1 VQTVQRSF
9 EDLGAPLSQ
18 VTFCFVDLET
28 TGGSPSD
35 SRITEVGAV
44 LYRGGERL
52 RSFQTLVDPGVPIPR
67 FITHLTGIDDAAVRG
82 APPIEAAL
90 PSFLELARG
99 AVLVA
104 HNAPFDHRF
113 LCAECDRLG
122 YPRPEGRPVCTAKL
136 ARRIIG
142 PDVPNVKLATVAEFF
157 RTAVRPTHRALA
169 DAEACA
175 EVFHG
180 LLELGGRLG
189 ILTLGDL
196 HEAMRARGTPHWKKA
211 SMADGLPHAPGVYL
225 FRSASGEVLYV
236 GKAKDLRARVRSYF
250 YGDERKKTDD
260 LLAAAGEV
268 EAIVCGSEVEALV
281 LEARLIRR
289 HAPPFNR
296 RGKAWRRY
304 CYVKLD
310 LAEAWPRL
318 KVVRKAAGHGAWLG
332 PFSSKRQ
339 AELVKEALEE
349 AFPIRRC
356 TTSMGR
362 STRFSPCALA
372 DLGRCAA
379 PCGGRVTPERYE
391 GLVRALHTALS
402 TPDGLL
408 AALEDRM
415 ARLAEAERYEDAA
428 LLRDRIRALV
438 KALATARIER
448 WLVGSGRLELAEGG
462 RVLAF
467 REGALERR
475 GDERG
480 FPLPLPLEAADEV
493 RAATA
498 WLSSAR
504 PRVLGCDTPPAE
516 PVAGGAMLARLARRL
531 AAADRR

>member
-1 VQTVQRSF
+1 MHAIQRSF

-44 LYRGGERL
+44 LYRAGERL
-52 RSFQTLVDPGVPIPR
+52 GSFQTLVDPGVPIPR
-67 FITHLTGIDDAAVRG
+67 FITHLTGIDDVTVRG

-90 PSFLELARG
+90 PSFLEFARG

-122 YPRPEGRPVCTAKL
+122 YERPEGRPVCTAKL

-142 PDVPNVKLATVAEFF
+142 PDVPNVKLATVADFF
-157 RTAVRPTHRALA
+157 RTAARPTHRALD

-196 HEAMRARGTPHWKKA
+196 HEAMRARGTPHWTKA

-225 FRSASGEVLYV
+225 FRRAGGEVLYV
-236 GKAKDLRARVRSYF
+236 GKAKDLRSRVRSYF
-250 YGDERKKTDD
+250 YGDDRKKTDA

-268 EAIVCGSEVEALV
+268 EAIVCGTEVEALV

-296 RGKAWRRY
+296 RGKGWRRY
-304 CYVKLD
+304 RYLKLD
-310 LAEAWPRL
+310 LTEAWPRL
-318 KVVRKAAGHGAWLG
+318 KIVAKVAGQGAWLG
-332 PFSSKRQ
+332 PFASRRQ
-339 AELVKEALEE
+339 AQLVKEALEE

-379 PCGGRVTPERYE
+379 PCDDRVTPERYE
-391 GLVRALHTALS
+391 GLVRTLHQALS

-415 ARLAEAERYEDAA
+415 TRLAEAERYEEAA
-428 LLRDRIRALV
+428 LVRDRVRALV
-438 KALATARIER
+438 RALAAARIER
-448 WLVGSGRLELAEGG
+448 WLVGAGRLEVSEGG

-467 REGALERR
+467 RGGALERR
-475 GDERG
+475 GDEPG
-480 FPLPLPLEAADEV
+480 FPLPIPLDAADEV
-493 RAATA
+493 RAATG
-498 WLSSAR
+498 WLSGAR
-504 PRVLGCDTPPAE
+504 PRVLACDAPLSE
-516 PVAGGAMLARLARRL
+516 PVAGGETIARLARRL